1 MEGFL
6 RKFIKLNGVAAR
18 VVLEHRLF
26 DKQKFYCEEL
36 KTVNDNYRAGVVIKG
51 RAIFLYK
58 REVRMFEEQDGRYV
72 ISDGRLTIIVEKL

>member
-6 RKFIKLNGVAAR
+6 RKFTQLNGVG
-18 VVLEHRLF
+18 VKITLEHRLF
-26 DKQKFYCEEL
+26 DKQEFYCEEL
-36 KTVNDNYRAGVVIKG
+36 KTVNDNYRAGVIIKG

-58 REVRMFEEQDGRYV
+58 REVKMFKEQDGRYV